1 MAVAKRG
8 TCQFSKDFFSPEERQ
23 AMAEAGINKPKAA
36 AEVKRSTTGE
46 LEKYR
51 GVFKARVKRASEG
64 WAEKADGNFEYE
76 PANSFA
82 AFLADAEEFG
92 FHNFKTGVL
101 CGSWIKEFNRF
112 LEANMHIIQ
121 SGILDFANIPVD
133 WLDKR
138 DKKNPLPGVGRKPE
152 ASSLKMLE
160 MLASSEYQ
168 LVLNAN
174 DEIPSN
180 YYSWLSVFDALKL
193 VEQYRKEKAGRK

>member
-1 MAVAKRG
+1 
-8 TCQFSKDFFSPEERQ
+8 
-23 AMAEAGINKPKAA
+23 MAEAGYKKPQAS
-36 AEVKRSTTGE
+36 AEVKKSTHGE
-46 LEKYR
+46 LDKYR
-51 GVFKARVKRASEG
+51 GAFRARVKRAAGGQAEG
-64 WAEKADGNFEYE
+64 GGDFEYE
-76 PANSFA
+76 PANSFT

-101 CGSWIKEFNRF
+101 SGSWTREFNRF

-174 DEIPSN
+174 GEIPPN
-180 YYSWLSVFDALKL
+180 YYSWLSIFDALKL
-193 VEQYRKEKAGRK
+193 VEQYRKEQSGRK